1 MDEQSVELARLIA
14 RASRIVAFTGA
25 GISTES
31 GIPDF
36 RSPGGVWDR
45 YAPINFQDFLGDA
58 EARRETWR
66 RGLHTYPVVAAAQP
80 NAAHLA
86 LVELERGGKLSAV
99 ITQNIDGLHQRAGH
113 APDRVIELHG
123 NAHGVRCLSC
133 RAWSSREEIHRR
145 VIAGEEEPP
154 CRECGG
160 ILKPTSVSFGE
171 SMPWDDVRR
180 AEREALT
187 SDLLLVVGSSLV
199 VYPAASIP
207 RAAARSGVP
216 LAIVN
221 AAETPLDGLA
231 RVLLR
236 GRAGQLL
243 PPIVEAARRDHEGTE
258 TPRSS

>member
-1 MDEQSVELARLIA
+1 MTTDEIDEGSAELARLIA

-25 GISTES
+25 GVSTES

-45 YAPINFQDFLGDA
+45 YAPINFQDFLRDP

-66 RGLHTYPVVAAAQP
+66 RGLHTYPVVVAAQP
-80 NAAHLA
+80 NAAHRA
-86 LVELERGGKLSAV
+86 LVELERDGKLRAV

-113 APDRVIELHG
+113 GPDRVIELHG

-133 RAWSSREEIHRR
+133 GGWSSRESVHDR
-145 VIAGEEEPP
+145 VVAGEEEPP

-160 ILKPTSVSFGE
+160 ILKPTTVSFGE
-171 SMPWDDVRR
+171 SMPWDEVRR
-180 AEREALT
+180 AEREALA

-207 RAAARSGVP
+207 LGAARSGVP

-221 AAETPLDGLA
+221 ATETPLDGLA
-231 RVLLR
+231 RVVLR
-236 GRAGQLL
+236 GRAGELL
-243 PPIVEAARRDHEGTE
+243 PGIVDRAKRLA
-258 TPRSS
+258 